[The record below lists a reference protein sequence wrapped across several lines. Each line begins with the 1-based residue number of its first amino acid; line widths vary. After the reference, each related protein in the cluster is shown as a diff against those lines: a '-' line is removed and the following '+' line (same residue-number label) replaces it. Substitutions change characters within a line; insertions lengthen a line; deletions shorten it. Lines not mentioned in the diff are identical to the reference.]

1 LQTEGLFNEADSN
14 TVFVYLTKNGDEYE
28 LWFNE
33 GHGLYV
39 DQRDYYTRWASEKSP
54 AMRRL
59 SVEEIEQAVRQ
70 AYELDTIG
78 RVFATMK
85 RLSPGKTMR
94 MLDEN
99 QLALT
104 VGAEGYQNVDQT
116 ITTDLGGRAS
126 ALAAGVKAG

>member
-1 LQTEGLFNEADSN
+1 
-14 TVFVYLTKNGDEYE
+14 
-28 LWFNE
+28 
-33 GHGLYV
+33 
-39 DQRDYYTRWASEKSP
+39 
-54 AMRRL
+54 MRRL

>member
-1 LQTEGLFNEADSN
+1 
-14 TVFVYLTKNGDEYE
+14 VHLTKIGGEYE

-39 DQRDYYTRWASEKSP
+39 DQRDFYTKWASEKSV

-59 SVEEIEQAVRQ
+59 TVEEIEQAIKQ

-85 RLSPGKTMR
+85 RLTPGKTLR
-94 MLDEN
+94 MLEDN
-99 QLALT
+99 VLALT
-104 VGAEGYQNVDQT
+104 VGAEGYQNVDQS

-126 ALAAGVKAG
+126 ALAAGKKAG